1 MITKNDAIIRIVIIS
16 CIIIFIIAFL
26 TIPCLSSLLDY
37 YLCDDVENINSESL
51 KDDNTVKVRFN
62 SVLHLFGQ
70 DKLYYME
77 HFSENYYLLRIDDEH
92 FLYVHIPTANVEFW
106 TGVPVFEKLSEAL
119 AYKPEKDYT
128 LIARVK
134 EFSPEMKEQLKDSVT
149 YFTDKDFKKISN
161 PEITNLEIYL
171 DIFILKQ
178 VHIRLIGSSIFLII
192 LIFLLVKMIHR
203 YKELKS
209 EGRFD

>member
-26 TIPCLSSLLDY
+26 TIPCLSSALDY

-70 DKLYYME
+70 DKLFYMKY
-77 HFSENYYLLRIDDEH
+77 FSENYYLLRIDDEH
-92 FLYVHIPTANVEFW
+92 FLYV
-106 TGVPVFEKLSEAL
+106 
-119 AYKPEKDYT
+119 PEKDYT